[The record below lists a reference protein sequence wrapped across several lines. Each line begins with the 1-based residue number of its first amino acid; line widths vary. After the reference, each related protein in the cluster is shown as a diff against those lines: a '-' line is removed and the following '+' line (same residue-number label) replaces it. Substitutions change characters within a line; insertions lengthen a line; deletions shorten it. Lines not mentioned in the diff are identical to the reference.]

1 MTPYLIQLLTKDLE
15 YLREDQVEA
24 LKKVNQWEIGVQ
36 NARSA
41 LGKVNGKIAE
51 VEAALN
57 PVEES
62 PAPAPAPA
70 PVEEIYTWVDP
81 VTVPDFIRAY
91 FAANEGSAQWKDIA
105 HATGQ
110 NPLSVRSILST
121 KAEFE
126 IDPSKPMMGFYR
138 LSGAP
143 NKVKRR
149 AYKPKTVNPPKV
161 AVKAAVKK
169 KTIRAGIR
177 EYFAVGNPPANYRDI
192 AAAIE
197 RSPGSVN
204 SILSQHPE
212 FLNIINGLDVDTPDV
227 RGLWGVD
234 PRWVKQGW
242 VITGKN

>member
-81 VTVPDFIRAY
+81 VTVPDFIRTSPTLP
-91 FAANEGSAQWKDIA
+91 G
-105 HATGQ
+105 
-110 NPLSVRSILST
+110 R
-121 KAEFE
+121 
-126 IDPSKPMMGFYR
+126 
-138 LSGAP
+138 
-143 NKVKRR
+143 
-149 AYKPKTVNPPKV
+149 
-161 AVKAAVKK
+161 
-169 KTIRAGIR
+169 IR
-177 EYFAVGNPPANYRDI
+177 
-192 AAAIE
+192 
-197 RSPGSVN
+197 
-204 SILSQHPE
+204 
-212 FLNIINGLDVDTPDV
+212 FLFVV
-227 RGLWGVD
+227 S
-234 PRWVKQGW
+234 
-242 VITGKN
+242 